1 MKKARAQGFTIVEV
15 MIVLA
20 VTGALFVSAAILI
33 SGRQSQTQFDQ
44 GIRQVQSQIQQTI
57 NEVSTGFYPNRDN
70 FACSAAA
77 GSLNISSGTS
87 SQGTNNGCIFLG
99 KVMQFRLHDT
109 DPEQFATFSVAGL
122 QKNSS
127 GNDVTSL
134 SEASPLAIAP
144 GPSHANIP
152 DLTQKT
158 ALQYGISAVSMKAN
172 GNSIGAVGFMSSL
185 AQLSGGSV
193 VSGSQQ
199 VNVIPIDTTALDTD
213 TGTVADAIDARLASS
228 PSNPDGGVQICFASG
243 GTDQSGLITIGS
255 SGRQL
260 SVTLNI
266 KGNKTC
272 A

>member
-20 VTGALFVSAAILI
+20 VTGALFISAALLI
-33 SGRQSQTQFDQ
+33 SGRQNQTEFDQ
-44 GIRQVQSQIQQTI
+44 GIRQIQSQIQQTI
-57 NEVSTGFYPNRDN
+57 NEVSTGFYPNKSN
-70 FACSAAA
+70 FTCTAAA
-77 GSLNISSGTS
+77 GSINISPGGNG
-87 SQGTNNGCIFLG
+87 QGTNNGCIFLG
-99 KVMQFRLHDT
+99 KVMQFKVNGT
-109 DPEQFATFSVAGL
+109 IPEQFATFSVAGL

-127 GNDVTSL
+127 GNDVASL

-152 DLTQKT
+152 DITQKT
-158 ALQYGISAVSMKAN
+158 ALQSGLTTVSMTAS
-172 GNSIGAVGFMSSL
+172 GNSVGAVGFISSV
-185 AQLSGGSV
+185 AQISGGSV

-199 VNVIPIDTTALDTD
+199 VNVIPINTTALNTT
-213 TGTVADAIDARLASS
+213 TGTVADAIDARLATS
-228 PSNPDGGVQICFASG
+228 PSNPGGGVQICFASG
-243 GTDQSGLITIGS
+243 GTNQSGLITIGS

-260 SVTLNI
+260 SVTLDI

>member
-1 MKKARAQGFTIVEV
+1 MNRARAQGFTIVEV

-20 VTGALFVSAAILI
+20 VTGALFVSAALLI
-33 SGRQSQTQFDQ
+33 SGRQNQTQFDQ
-44 GIRQVQSQIQQTI
+44 GIRQIQSQIQQTI
-57 NEVSTGFYPNRDN
+57 NDVSTGFYPSRDS

-77 GSLNISSGTS
+77 GSLTISSGTNK
-87 SQGTNNGCIFLG
+87 QGTNSGCVFLG
-99 KVMQFRLHDT
+99 KVMQFKVHGT

-122 QKNSS
+122 QKNGS
-127 GNDVTSL
+127 GNDVSSL
-134 SEASPLAIAP
+134 SEASPVAIAP
-144 GPSHANIP
+144 GPSHANVP
-152 DLTQKT
+152 DITQKT
-158 ALQYGISAVSMKAN
+158 TMQYGISAVSMKAN
-172 GNSIGAVGFMSSL
+172 GNDVGAVGFMSSL
-185 AQLSGGSV
+185 AQYSGGSV

-199 VNVIPIDTTALDTD
+199 VNVIPVSTTALNTD

-228 PSNPDGGVQICFASG
+228 PLDPSGGVQICFASG

>member
-1 MKKARAQGFTIVEV
+1 MKRARAQGFTIVEV

-20 VTGALFVSAAILI
+20 VTGALFISAALLI
-33 SGRQSQTQFDQ
+33 AGRQNQTEFDQ
-44 GIRQVQSQIQQTI
+44 GIRQIQSQIQQTI
-57 NEVSTGFYPNRDN
+57 NEVSSGFYPNRSN
-70 FACSAAA
+70 FTCTAAA
-77 GSLNISSGTS
+77 GSINISPGGSG
-87 SQGTNNGCIFLG
+87 QGTNSGCIFLG
-99 KVMQFRLHDT
+99 KVMQFKVHGT
-109 DPEQFATFSVAGL
+109 SPEQFATFSVAGL

-127 GNDVTSL
+127 GNDVSSL

-152 DLTQKT
+152 DVTQKT
-158 ALQYGISAVSMKAN
+158 GLQGGITAVSMKAN
-172 GNSIGAVGFMSSL
+172 GNNVGAVGFMSSL
-185 AQLSGGSV
+185 AQYNGGQV

-199 VNVIPIDTTALDTD
+199 VNVIPISATALDAD
-213 TGTVADAIDARLASS
+213 TGTIADAIDARLATS
-228 PSNPDGGVQICFASG
+228 PVNPSGGVQICFASG

-260 SVTLNI
+260 SVTLAI